1 MDNPPAIVNDTD
13 LVDLLV
19 CLGNPGAE
27 YAQSRH
33 NAAWKVADKLRQI
46 MVWNKAKWQP
56 QLAQLWECH
65 SDSKAQYLL
74 LPMTYMNDSGKAVR
88 EMMEA
93 LGISPRRMTVVCDCM
108 DLPLGALRLR
118 SKGSSAGQKGLQSI
132 IQVLRRDDLPRLRIG
147 IGRPEPGTASNVE
160 YVLAPWAS
168 TEIEKMDETFS
179 RAAEVLQCLLQE
191 GWQAALERI
200 SMHSVDKVNAEAK
213 GEVEGDQV

>member
-1 MDNPPAIVNDTD
+1 MDNPPAFVNDTD

-33 NAAWKVADKLRQI
+33 NAAWKVADKLREI
-46 MVWNKAKWQP
+46 MPWSKTSWQP
-56 QLAQLWECH
+56 QSAELWESH
-65 SDSKAQYLL
+65 SEAKAQYLL
-74 LPMTYMNDSGKAVR
+74 LPMTYMNDSGKAVQ
-88 EMMEA
+88 EMLDA
-93 LGISPRRMTVVCDCM
+93 LGISPRRITVVCDCM

-147 IGRPEPGTASNVE
+147 IGRPEPGAASKVE

-168 TEIEKMDETFS
+168 TEIETMDETFS
-179 RAAEVLQCLLQE
+179 RAAEALQCLLQK

-200 SMHSVDKVNAEAK
+200 SMHSVDNINAEAK
-213 GEVEGDQV
+213 GEA